1 MKFSEME
8 YKRPDMTE
16 LKTDFKSL
24 LNKFNKAESC
34 ELQKELVK
42 DINNVRIDYESMKSL
57 AFINYSVDTQNKSFN
72 EEQDFFDDSDPLY
85 EDLVTSYY
93 KALINSKY
101 RNQLENQYGSYL
113 FITAELNLKT
123 FNPNIIEDL
132 RKENHLASKY
142 VKLIASAKII
152 FEGKERNLKELQPF
166 MESMSRETRRKA
178 FEVHWRFFADNS
190 EELDRLYSELVKLR
204 NDMSNKLGYK
214 NFIEL
219 GYARMCRSDYDH
231 NMVANFR
238 RQVREHI
245 VPVAVKQRQRQ
256 CKRLGLDSLKAYD
269 LPLQFESGNALPK
282 GSPEWIVENGK
293 LMYEEL
299 SSETGEF
306 FNFMVENQLMDL
318 YVRKGKANMG
328 YCDYIA
334 KFKSPF
340 IFANMNGTEDD
351 ITVLTHE
358 AGHAF
363 QSYSSRDIELKE
375 YVDPTYD
382 AAEIHS
388 MGMEF
393 LTWPWMK
400 LFFKEDT
407 EKFKFNHVNDSILFL
422 PYGVLVDE
430 FQHFVYE
437 NPNVSPVERKKM
449 WVNLEKVYMPGLDND
464 GNEYLDKGGRWQRQG
479 HIYEVPF
486 YYIDYCVAQICAYQL
501 WQKAQRDHEKAIKDY
516 VKLCKAGGSKSFLG
530 LVELANLKSPFEDG
544 CCKSLIGSVEGWLDG
559 IDDMKF

>member
-16 LKTDFKSL
+16 LKIDFKSL
-24 LNKFNKAESC
+24 LNKFSKATSC

-42 DINNVRIDYESMKSL
+42 EINDVRIDYESMKSL
-57 AFINYSVDTQNKSFN
+57 AFINYSVDTQNKSYN
-72 EEQDFFDDSDPLY
+72 EEQDFFDDSDPHY
-85 EDLVTSYY
+85 VDLVTSYY

-101 RNQLENQYGSYL
+101 REQLEYQYGSYL

-142 VKLIASAKII
+142 VKLIASAKIM
-152 FEGKERNLKELQPF
+152 FEDKERNLKELQPF
-166 MESMSRETRRKA
+166 MESTSRETRRKA
-178 FEVHWRFFADNS
+178 FEAHWKFFADNS
-190 EELDRLYSELVKLR
+190 EELDRLYDELVKLR
-204 NDMSNKLGYK
+204 NDMAKKLGYK

-238 RQVREHI
+238 RQVKKYI

-282 GSPEWIVENGK
+282 GSPEWILENGK

-306 FNFMVENQLMDL
+306 FNYMVENQLMDL

-375 YVDPTYD
+375 YVDPTFD

-437 NPNVSPVERKKM
+437 NPNVSPAERKKM
-449 WVNLEKVYMPGLDND
+449 WLNLEKVYMPGLDNN
-464 GNEYLDKGGRWQRQG
+464 GNEYLNNGGRWQRQG

-530 LVELANLKSPFEDG
+530 LVELADLKSPFEDG
-544 CCKSLIGSVEGWLDG
+544 CCKSLIGSVEGWLDE
-559 IDDMKF
+559 IDDMEF

>member
-1 MKFSEME
+1 ME

-24 LNKFNKAESC
+24 LNKFSKAESC
-34 ELQKELVK
+34 KLQKELVK
-42 DINNVRIDYESMKSL
+42 EINDVRIDYESMKSL
-57 AFINYSVDTQNKSFN
+57 AFINYSVDTQNKSYN
-72 EEQDFFDDSDPLY
+72 EEQEFFDDSDPYY

-101 RNQLENQYGSYL
+101 RKQLEEQYGRFL

-123 FNPNIIEDL
+123 FNPKIIEDL
-132 RKENHLASKY
+132 KKENHLASKY
-142 VKLIASAKII
+142 VKLIASAKIM

-166 MESMSRETRRKA
+166 MESTSRETRRKA
-178 FEVHWRFFADNS
+178 FEAHWKFFADNS
-190 EELDRLYSELVKLR
+190 EELDRLYDELVKLR
-204 NDMSNKLGYK
+204 NDMAKKLGYK

-238 RQVREHI
+238 RQVKKYI

-282 GSPEWIVENGK
+282 GSPEWILENGK

-306 FNFMVENQLMDL
+306 FNYMVENQLMDL

-363 QSYSSRDIELKE
+363 QSYSSRNIELKE

-382 AAEIHS
+382 SAEIHS

-437 NPNVSPVERKKM
+437 NPNVSPADRKKM
-449 WVNLEKVYMPGLDND
+449 WLNLEKVYMPGLDNN
-464 GNEYLDKGGRWQRQG
+464 GNEYLNNGGRWQRQG

-530 LVELANLKSPFEDG
+530 LVELADLKSPFEEG

>member
-1 MKFSEME
+1 M
-8 YKRPDMTE
+8 
-16 LKTDFKSL
+16 
-24 LNKFNKAESC
+24 
-34 ELQKELVK
+34 
-42 DINNVRIDYESMKSL
+42 
-57 AFINYSVDTQNKSFN
+57 
-72 EEQDFFDDSDPLY
+72 
-85 EDLVTSYY
+85 
-93 KALINSKY
+93 
-101 RNQLENQYGSYL
+101 
-113 FITAELNLKT
+113 
-123 FNPNIIEDL
+123 
-132 RKENHLASKY
+132 
-142 VKLIASAKII
+142 
-152 FEGKERNLKELQPF
+152 FEGKERNLNELQPF
-166 MESMSRETRRKA
+166 MESTSRETRRKA
-178 FEVHWRFFADNS
+178 FEANWKFFADNS
-190 EELDRLYSELVKLR
+190 EELDRLYDELVKLR
-204 NDMSNKLGYK
+204 NDMAKKLGYK

-238 RQVREHI
+238 RQVKEHI

-256 CKRLGLDSLKAYD
+256 RKRLGLDSLKAYD
-269 LPLQFESGNALPK
+269 LPLQFESGNAKPK

-306 FNFMVENQLMDL
+306 FNFMIENQLMDL

-340 IFANMNGTEDD
+340 IFANMNGTEGD

-363 QSYSSRDIELKE
+363 QSYSSRNIELKE
-375 YVDPTYD
+375 YADPTYD
-382 AAEIHS
+382 SAEIHS

-407 EKFKFNHVNDSILFL
+407 EKFKFTHVNDSILFL

-430 FQHFVYE
+430 FQHFIYE
-437 NPNVSPVERKKM
+437 NPGVCPADRKKM
-449 WVNLEKVYMPGLDND
+449 WSNLEKVYIPGLDND

-501 WQKAQRDHEKAIKDY
+501 WQKAQRDHEKTINDY

-530 LVELANLKSPFEDG
+530 LVELADLKSPFEDG